1 MGICRLLGS
10 IYGLCV
16 LDNEV
21 IMEIINQ
28 GMRVELE
35 NMAKKMNAMAKKIE
49 EANNRI
55 DLLMDIL
62 IKQSKDVQHRLD
74 KERI

>member
-1 MGICRLLGS
+1 
-10 IYGLCV
+10 
-16 LDNEV
+16 
-21 IMEIINQ
+21 MEIINQ
-28 GMRVELE
+28 GVRVELE
-35 NMAKKMNAMAKKIE
+35 NMAKKMNALAKKLE

-62 IKQSKDVQHRLD
+62 IKQSKDVQYRLD

>member
-1 MGICRLLGS
+1 LLGS
-10 IYGLCV
+10 IYGLCI
-16 LDNEV
+16 LDNGV

-28 GMRVELE
+28 GVRVELE
-35 NMAKKMNAMAKKIE
+35 NMAKKMNALAKKLE

-62 IKQSKDVQHRLD
+62 IKQSKDVQYRLD

>member
-1 MGICRLLGS
+1 
-10 IYGLCV
+10 
-16 LDNEV
+16 
-21 IMEIINQ
+21 MEIINQ
-28 GMRVELE
+28 GVRVELE
-35 NMAKKMNAMAKKIE
+35 NMAKKMNALAKKLE

-62 IKQSKDVQHRLD
+62 IKQSRDVQYRLD

>member
-1 MGICRLLGS
+1 LLGS
-10 IYGLCV
+10 IYGLCI
-16 LDNEV
+16 LDNGV

-28 GMRVELE
+28 GVRVELE

>member
-1 MGICRLLGS
+1 
-10 IYGLCV
+10 
-16 LDNEV
+16 
-21 IMEIINQ
+21 MEIINQ

-74 KERI
+74 KERIWNDF

>member
-1 MGICRLLGS
+1 MLGS
-10 IYGLCV
+10 IYGLCI
-16 LDNEV
+16 LDNGV

-28 GMRVELE
+28 GVRVELE
-35 NMAKKMNAMAKKIE
+35 NMAKKMNALAKKLE

-62 IKQSKDVQHRLD
+62 IKQSKDVQYRLD

>member
-1 MGICRLLGS
+1 
-10 IYGLCV
+10 
-16 LDNEV
+16 
-21 IMEIINQ
+21 MEIINQ

-62 IKQSKDVQHRLD
+62 IKQSKDIQHRLD

>member
-1 MGICRLLGS
+1 MLGS
-10 IYGLCV
+10 IYGLCI
-16 LDNEV
+16 LDNGV

-28 GMRVELE
+28 GVRVELE
-35 NMAKKMNAMAKKIE
+35 NMAKKMNALAKKLE

>member
-1 MGICRLLGS
+1 
-10 IYGLCV
+10 
-16 LDNEV
+16 
-21 IMEIINQ
+21 MEIINQ

-62 IKQSKDVQHRLD
+62 IKQSKDVQYRLD